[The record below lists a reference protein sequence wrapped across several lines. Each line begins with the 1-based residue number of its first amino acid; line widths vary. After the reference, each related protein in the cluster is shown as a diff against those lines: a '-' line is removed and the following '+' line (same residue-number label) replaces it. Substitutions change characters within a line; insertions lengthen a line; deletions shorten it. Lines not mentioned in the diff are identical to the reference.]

1 MPKEM
6 KYDFGD
12 QLISGK
18 ALASARA
25 TWWPRHCR
33 GVGRY
38 LAIFGGKGFDAV
50 REAIGVDSA
59 EWEKILPE
67 EARESLMGRHSA
79 LEMTLV
85 DAARAKDLRRIDTVG
100 RMLLENAERQSTVYG
115 TTIKEFPAGAYKRLL
130 AEHVL
135 LFTKSVRLRMEGA
148 KDSAVEDAERSN
160 TLALAAFTAE
170 WF

>member
-1 MPKEM
+1 M

-12 QLISGK
+12 KLIAGK
-18 ALASARA
+18 AVASAKA

-38 LAIFGGKGFDAV
+38 LSIFGGRGFDGV
-50 REAIGVDSA
+50 REAIGVDAA

-67 EARESLMGRHSA
+67 AARESLMGRHSA

-85 DAARAKDLRRIDTVG
+85 DAARTKDLRRIDTVG
-100 RMLLENAERQSTVYG
+100 QMLLQNADRQATVYAG
-115 TTIKEFPAGAYKRLL
+115 TIKEFPGSAYRRLL

-135 LFTKSVRLRMEGA
+135 LFTKSVRLRMEGG